1 MITADKTK
9 NVVLSIMM
17 MNIISFQIVVALSLL
32 VSPNNGL
39 QTSLVPIRGR
49 GSGST
54 SGAISRPGVCLGA
67 SSETSSSNNDTTKSK
82 SKSKTERDNKAMA
95 FLRKIGKVGGTKVD
109 FTNAVGVDEG
119 SGGAKVSTL
128 SGKCDHDVA
137 VKKARHAYRSCV
149 QSGTIDDLS
158 ESFPV
163 TSSGTQW
170 AGVTDKVMGGSSSGT
185 LVRHETFQGRLSN
198 VLTANVRLENDGGFV
213 QMVTDLALDHSVSN
227 TVDASEY
234 DGIEFDVFYEG
245 DADRENFNVHLKD
258 SNCLRQFSSYRA
270 TFELKQ
276 GQWTTVRLPWSRF
289 EGFGWGAVENLLDSS
304 ALRRIGLVAI
314 GKEMDVSFA
323 LSSIR
328 FLQD

>member
-1 MITADKTK
+1 MIASDKTFF
-9 NVVLSIMM
+9 NMMNNLFQILVVLS
-17 MNIISFQIVVALSLL
+17 LL
-32 VSPNNGL
+32 SPNNGL
-39 QTSLVPIRGR
+39 QTSPFLIRGR
-49 GSGST
+49 VLTPTTSQTVVLSGY
-54 SGAISRPGVCLGA
+54 SGISRAGFCLGA
-67 SSETSSSNNDTTKSK
+67 SAETNNDESSTTPPKT
-82 SKSKTERDNKAMA
+82 KTERDNKSMS
-95 FLRKIGKVGGTKVD
+95 FLRKIGKIGGTKVD
-109 FTNAVGVDEG
+109 FTNAIGVDEG
-119 SGGAKVSTL
+119 SGGAKIS
-128 SGKCDHDVA
+128 SNAGKCDHDVA

-149 QSGTIDDLS
+149 DSGTIDDLS

-185 LVRHETFQGRLSN
+185 LVREEFQGRLSN
-198 VLTANVRLENDGGFV
+198 VLTANVKLENDGGFV

-227 TVDASEY
+227 TVDASKY
-234 DGIEFDVFYEG
+234 DGIEFDVFYGG
-245 DADRENFNVHLKD
+245 DADRESFNVHLKD

-289 EGFGWGAVENLLDSS
+289 EGFGWGAVENLLDNS

>member
-1 MITADKTK
+1 
-9 NVVLSIMM
+9 M
-17 MNIISFQIVVALSLL
+17 MNIILFQIVVALSLL

-39 QTSLVPIRGR
+39 QTSPVPIRGR
-49 GSGST
+49 VSGST

-67 SSETSSSNNDTTKSK
+67 SSESSSNNDTTKST
-82 SKSKTERDNKAMA
+82 SKTERDNKAMA

-109 FTNAVGVDEG
+109 FTNAIGVDEG

-149 QSGTIDDLS
+149 ESGTIDDLS

-185 LVRHETFQGRLSN
+185 LVRHEEFQGRLSN

-227 TVDASEY
+227 TVDASQY

-276 GQWTTVRLPWSRF
+276 GQWTTVRLSWSRF